1 VTRRALVNAVVAQL
15 RAAIDPKVT
24 VYDGAVPATPNKP
37 AVPYV
42 VVYPDTAPLSRDR
55 LAAESTLARLR
66 FQVTSVG
73 VTRDHAQAVA
83 DTANAALIDHRLTV
97 PGWAPGP
104 IALDEALAVPV
115 RPDQDVTP
123 PVFYAVEQFTLTAT
137 AVPSAVPA

>member
-42 VVYPDTAPLSRDR
+42 VVYPDTA
-55 LAAESTLARLR
+55 
-66 FQVTSVG
+66 
-73 VTRDHAQAVA
+73 
-83 DTANAALIDHRLTV
+83 ANAALIDHRLTV